1 MNRDDFETL
10 LGSVAAQYE
19 EAYTREIEALRHE
32 NRAEYD
38 VLASRV
44 SLLTAAYDAG
54 EIGGRNAEIR
64 SLQKDGVLLAS
75 GVHAALVGLHSRLVT
90 VRKAA
95 TAERIGIEHE
105 IKLWRAWLASQ
116 RSDE

>member
-54 EIGGRNAEIR
+54 EIGGRNVQLTRSPTSWVSANSLVADMWQVAQVGAAE
-64 SLQKDGVLLAS
+64 
-75 GVHAALVGLHSRLVT
+75 
-90 VRKAA
+90 
-95 TAERIGIEHE
+95 
-105 IKLWRAWLASQ
+105 
-116 RSDE
+116 